1 VPITIFPPTPLNKI
15 GPGIQVRASSD
26 LIFTPGPNSV
36 WQFNWFLGPGGD
48 SQFWK
53 EIVAATSND
62 LHYRPWTTPDP
73 LDQLFSYWPNPG
85 QNIYIQSTLHDP
97 NTGITDDGDQG
108 PFVWDPTSGIGPQ
121 ALTLTPPATT
131 GGFTV
136 TDRQTINDTKDTTDQ
151 MLLILGIPVP
161 TTVPDLVTGIG
172 NMLGG
177 ITTTLLG
184 PAGEVAQSIGAF
196 FSGKA
201 FSLLSLKDLGTACFP
216 DILQATAPMGGSAY
230 GMQIQVT
237 QYPDY
242 IAFTGAGDNYT
253 EQSLGTLVISRSGN
267 ILLRHGLHYVT
278 EMIYPMP
285 GVPNTPYF
293 LSVPV
298 DPGAY
303 EIAIW
308 PAPNVCVAAQLLG
321 FP

>member
-1 VPITIFPPTPLNKI
+1 MPVHMTPNPPLSKV
-15 GPGIQVRASSD
+15 GPGIPLLTVSD
-26 LIFTPGPNSV
+26 VVFTPGPNSV
-36 WQFNWFLGPGGD
+36 WQFNWFAQGQGD
-48 SQFWK
+48 GKFWQ

-62 LHYRPWTTPDP
+62 LSYKPWTTP
-73 LDQLFSYWPNPG
+73 QTVEQIFSFWPAPNA
-85 QNIYIQSTLHDP
+85 NVWIQTTINDP
-97 NTGITDDGDQG
+97 NTGITDDGQIG
-108 PFVWDPTSGIGPQ
+108 PVPWDPTSGLGSQ
-121 ALTLTPPATT
+121 ALHLPTQTGQ

-136 TDRQTINDTKDTTDQ
+136 TDRQTLNDTKDTTDQ
-151 MLLILGIPVP
+151 ILPILGIPVP

-230 GMQIQVT
+230 GMQVQVT

-267 ILLRHGLHYVT
+267 ILLRQGLHYVT

-303 EIAIW
+303 EITIW